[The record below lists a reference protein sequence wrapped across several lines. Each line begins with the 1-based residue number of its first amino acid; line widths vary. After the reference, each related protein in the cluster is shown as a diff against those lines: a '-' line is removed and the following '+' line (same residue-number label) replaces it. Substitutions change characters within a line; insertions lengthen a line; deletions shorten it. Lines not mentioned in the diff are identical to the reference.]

1 MPSFIL
7 FGRLRVEYVHI
18 LQIISQVFPFVRTEY
33 SQRKTDEGP
42 KVDNRIMSAI
52 MLAQFVNLGMAV
64 MASGDAIV
72 CTGRLDLLIF
82 KLSIQ
87 QALILESGL
96 QESTTATAAIII
108 GSIGLHI
115 DEIFFAHHGFH
126 HKPQVFCDGVAITLS
141 NDLAGI
147 LHRELDFQIL
157 VPVRIDL
164 QLAFTNPLGII
175 LINILDFKIVFEV
188 EFFQSGPDRE
198 SYVPSLRVEKYLTP
212 QLIGLIHR
220 GSGNLFP

>member
-7 FGRLRVEYVHI
+7 FGRLWVEYIHF

-33 SQRKTDEGP
+33 SQRKTNERP
-42 KVDNRIMSAI
+42 EVDNRIMTTV

-72 CTGRLDLLIF
+72 CTSRLDLIIF

-87 QALILESGL
+87 QALIFESGL
-96 QESTTATAAIII
+96 QESTTTTAAIII

-115 DEIFFAHHGFH
+115 DEIFFTHHGFH
-126 HKPQVFCDGVAITLS
+126 HKPQIFCDGVAITLS

-147 LHRELDFQIL
+147 LYRELDFQIL
-157 VPVRIDL
+157 VPVGIDL
-164 QLAFTNPLGII
+164 QLAFANPLGII
-175 LINILDFKIVFEV
+175 LIDIFYFKIVFEV
-188 EFFQSGPDRE
+188 EFFQSGPD
-198 SYVPSLRVEKYLTP
+198 
-212 QLIGLIHR
+212 
-220 GSGNLFP
+220 